1 MYKLLFCS
9 VFLLLIPSLALA
21 GDLSFGLGASAG
33 FNIPVAQQDQKSGST
48 FGFRGIV
55 KALPVVVLE
64 PNLAFSRYGDP
75 DLDLEGVTS
84 DLEGSKVTSFGIDA
98 TVGAPMG
105 GPGIRPF
112 ALLGLGFYKAS
123 RDQVGNF
130 EEGDTQFGWA
140 FGLGSTIAVNPHL
153 AVDVR
158 GKFNM
163 ISAEGSSSKKS
174 VFVTA
179 GLNYYFGGK

>member
-1 MYKLLFCS
+1 MCKLLYCS
-9 VFLLLIPSLALA
+9 LFILLLPSLVLA
-21 GDLSFGLGASAG
+21 QGVSFGLGVSAG
-33 FNIPVAQQDQKSGST
+33 LNMPVAQQDQKSGST

-75 DLDLEGVTS
+75 ELDLEGVTS
-84 DLEGSKVTSFGIDA
+84 DLEGSKVTSFGVDA

-105 GPGIRPF
+105 GPGLRPF
-112 ALLGLGFYKAS
+112 ALLGMGFYKAS
-123 RDQVGNF
+123 RDQVGDF
-130 EEGDTQFGWA
+130 ETGDTRFGWA
-140 FGLGSTIAVNPHL
+140 FGLGSTIGIGPRM
-153 AVDVR
+153 AVDIR

-174 VFVTA
+174 VFITG
-179 GLNYYFGGK
+179 GLNYYFGGN